1 MSRKYSERL
10 VDEIRNKQYETN
22 VRGVDV
28 VMKPIPDCDIK
39 GAMDPRLYDN
49 SKKMSFIMK
58 FLPKKM
64 MKISAKNIDRLR
76 KPFNNVDSTN
86 FVKNTKSEKLTVKA
100 EDGYDIPV
108 TIFKGNK
115 TLDHAPILYF
125 IHGGGF
131 FAGSTDVVSEALR
144 FIVNETGI
152 IAIGCDYRLAPENPY
167 PIWHQD
173 TYSVLEWIYNHAD
186 ELGGDKNNIFVAGDS
201 AGGNLTAYC
210 TNRSLDENKP
220 YVKGQIILYPTLNMG
235 GVVDEYTKF
244 DIDNFEIYDKHRKI
258 IEPGLTMFAKAA
270 DSLNEIIGTDNVMVK
285 YLTPYMDVSD
295 KLPVTMFTCGE
306 HDALI
311 TETLAYAK
319 KMTDLGNK
327 PEFTIYKGMGHAYI
341 DHMGNYPQ
349 AEDCAHDIGDYIL
362 RHAVCNNVKK

>member
-1 MSRKYSERL
+1 MSRKYSESL
-10 VDEIRNKQYETN
+10 VTSIQEKQYETS

-39 GAMDPRLYDN
+39 GAMDPRLYEN
-49 SKKMSFIMK
+49 SKMLAKMMK
-58 FLPKKM
+58 FMPKKM
-64 MKISAKNIDRLR
+64 MAINIKNIERLR

-86 FVKNTKSEKLTVKA
+86 FVKGVSEEERFVKA
-100 EDGYDIPV
+100 SDNYEIPI
-108 TIFKGNK
+108 TIFKGEK

-131 FAGSTDVVSEALR
+131 FAGSRKVVSEALR
-144 FIVNETGI
+144 YIVNETGI
-152 IAIGCDYRLAPENPY
+152 IAIACDYRLAPEHPY
-167 PIWHQD
+167 PIGHQD
-173 TYSVLEWIYNHAD
+173 TYSVLEWIYNHAQ
-186 ELGGDKNNIFVAGDS
+186 EIGGDHDNIFVAGDS

-210 TNRSLDENKP
+210 TNRSLDEQKS

-235 GVVDEYTKF
+235 GVQDEYTKF
-244 DIDNFEIYDKHRKI
+244 DINNFEIYDKHRKV
-258 IEPGLTMFAKAA
+258 IEPTITMFAQASDA
-270 DSLNEIIGTDNVMVK
+270 LNDILGVDDVMNK

-295 KLPVTMFTCGE
+295 NLPITMFTCGE

-311 TETLAYAK
+311 TETIAYAK

-349 AEDCAHDIGDYIL
+349 AEDCALDMGDFIL
-362 RHAVCNNVKK
+362 RHSGRI